1 MHRHSGKHRVVIPAY
16 CLMPDHMHI
25 LAAGIA
31 PDTDQLLWAK
41 ATRRALNLVLAP
53 IRLQKQAY
61 DHVLRPS
68 EARPDAFAVLVHYLI
83 ENPVRAGLASDAAS
97 CPHIGACVPELPDL
111 DPRQIYFPERWWRYW
126 AELADET

>member
-1 MHRHSGKHRVVIPAY
+1 
-16 CLMPDHMHI
+16 MPDHMHI

-53 IRLQKQAY
+53 IRLQKQAH

-68 EARPDAFAVLVHYLI
+68 ETRPDAFAALGHYLI
-83 ENPVRAGLASDAAS
+83 ENPVRAGLAPDAS
-97 CPHIGACVPELPDL
+97 SWPHTGACVPDLPDL
-111 DPRQIYFPERWWRYW
+111 DPRQVDFLECWWRYW
-126 AELADET
+126 AELPDKA